1 MAPQKEKN
9 EIPLYTKIGTQVTT
23 LIIIILSFFLIKNCV
38 GSFIY
43 GPKTSQQELDHYY
56 QLGYEKGTGKS
67 EKNPQIDNPLLLKT
81 YRKGYRDGR
90 DKADQAQ

>member
-1 MAPQKEKN
+1 MDSPKEKN

-23 LIIIILSFFLIKNCV
+23 LIIIILGFFLIKNCV

-43 GPKTSQQELDHYY
+43 GPQTSQQQLAYFY
-56 QLGYEKGTGKS
+56 RLGYETGISKN
-67 EKNPQIDNPLLLKT
+67 EKNRQIDNPLLLKT

-90 DKADQAQ
+90 DKANQAK